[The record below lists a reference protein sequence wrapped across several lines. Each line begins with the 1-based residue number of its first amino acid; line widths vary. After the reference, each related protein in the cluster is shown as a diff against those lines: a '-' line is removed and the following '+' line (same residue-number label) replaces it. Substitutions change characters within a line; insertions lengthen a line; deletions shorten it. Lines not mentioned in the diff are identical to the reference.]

1 MENEHFRGGTM
12 DNIDGAM
19 DNAGG
24 TMYIQNHVKLKNMNN
39 VGENVNHKNY
49 LWTTNHLVS
58 IAYMV
63 SRWCNHEQCVWNL
76 KQS

>member
-12 DNIDGAM
+12 ENIDGTM

-24 TMYIQNHVKLKNMNN
+24 TMYIQNHVKLKNVNN

-49 LWTTNHLVS
+49 LWTTNHSVS